1 MNRDELLDLIPAY
14 ALDALDAEERAA
26 VEGLLRTDA
35 EARQL
40 LAEYQALGQAMTLAT
55 PARRAPA
62 HLQADLRKRLAA
74 ESSPKVVSRGRS
86 IPLWIPAAVAAA
98 VVVIVGALAL
108 IRPGQGDPGADLYA
122 QIVAQTGHVTR
133 AIQPAE
139 GASPQGE
146 MVYTAD
152 GKQAVIRVSD
162 LPALGAEQTFQL
174 WLIDATGARSGGL
187 LRFDDPSGP
196 HYIVIPLEK
205 PAQEYAA
212 FGVSTE
218 PVGGSPLPDGPS
230 SPPIFA
236 VVVG

>member
-14 ALDALDAEERAA
+14 ALDALDAEEHAA
-26 VEGLLRTDA
+26 VERLLRTDA
-35 EARQL
+35 EARRL

-62 HLQADLRKRLAA
+62 HLQADLRRRLAA
-74 ESSPKVVSRGRS
+74 EASPQPAPRRRP
-86 IPLWIPAAVAAA
+86 IRLWIPAAVAAA

-108 IRPGQGDPGADLYA
+108 IRPGQSDPGAELYA
-122 QIVAQTGHVTR
+122 QIVAQAGHVTR

-139 GASPQGE
+139 GDSPQGE

-152 GKQAVIRVSD
+152 GAQAVIRVSD
-162 LPALGAEQTFQL
+162 LPALGDDQTFQL
-174 WLIDATGARSGGL
+174 WLIDAAGARSGGL

-205 PAQEYAA
+205 AAQEYAA

-218 PVGGSPLPDGPS
+218 PAGGSPLADGPS

-236 VVVG
+236 VGV

>member
-26 VEGLLRTDA
+26 VEALLRTDA
-35 EARQL
+35 EAREL

-62 HLQADLRKRLAA
+62 HLQADLRRRLAA
-74 ESSPKVVSRGRS
+74 EANPQPAARRRP
-86 IPLWIPAAVAAA
+86 IPLWILAAA
-98 VVVIVGALAL
+98 AAGVVMVGVLAL
-108 IRPGQGDPGADLYA
+108 IRPGQSDPGAELYA
-122 QIVAQTGHVTR
+122 RIVAQAGHVTR
-133 AIQPAE
+133 PIQPAE
-139 GASPQGE
+139 GASPRGE

-152 GKQAVIRVSD
+152 GTQAVIRVSD
-162 LPALGAEQTFQL
+162 LPALREDQTFQL
-174 WLIDATGARSGGL
+174 WLIDAAGARSGGL
-187 LRFDDPSGP
+187 LRFDNPSGP

-218 PVGGSPLPDGPS
+218 PAGGSPLPDGPS

-236 VVVG
+236 VEVA